1 MTIFYRGTD
10 SGNFIYWDS
19 TQTTPG
25 GVTDIIIISKN
36 PAAGL
41 NKEMQYNSDGNTAGV
56 SKLLFDGTNLQATGS
71 FSGSFIGTHSGSL
84 TRLTDGSPYLLA
96 TGSITLSTGSSGAI
110 TVGTS
115 DNIATTLYGSW
126 TPSYNFSTTNSQTY
140 GSRIG
145 TYYKVGRMVVAQFS
159 ITLTANGVGNVRLVN
174 LPFTSQTTLDGAGS
188 VQVAYFQNING
199 GVGKVTNI
207 SGQVLSNSTTAS
219 LYHVSSVTAN
229 SSLLTD
235 ANFTATTNLVGTVTY
250 ISAN

>member
-1 MTIFYRGTD
+1 MTIYYRGKV
-10 SGNFIYWDS
+10 SGSYAYWNS
-19 TQTTPG
+19 PGATPPG
-25 GVTDIIIISKN
+25 ATDIIIIGKN

-41 NKEMQYNSDGNTAGV
+41 PTEMQYNSDGSIAGV
-56 SKLLFDGTNLQATGS
+56 NKLTYDGVRLQATGS
-71 FSGSFIGTHSGSL
+71 FSGSFTGTHSGSL

-96 TGSITLSTGSSGAI
+96 TGSITLSTGSNGAI

-159 ITLTANGVGNVRLVN
+159 ITLTANGVGNVSLVN
-174 LPFTSQTTLDGAGS
+174 LPFTSQTTLDGVGS
-188 VQVAYFQNING
+188 VQVAYFRNING
-199 GVGKVTNI
+199 GVGRVTNI

>member
-1 MTIFYRGTD
+1 MTIFYRGTE
-10 SGNFIYWDS
+10 SGKFIYWDS

-25 GVTDIIIISKN
+25 GVTDIIIIGKN

-41 NKEMQYNSDGNTAGV
+41 NKEIQYNSDGNTAGV

-96 TGSITLSTGSSGAI
+96 TGSITLSTGSSGAVTI
-110 TVGTS
+110 GTS
-115 DNIATTLYGSW
+115 GNIPVTIYGSW

-159 ITLTANGVGNVRLVN
+159 ITLTANGVGNISLIN
-174 LPFTSQTTLDGAGS
+174 LPFVSQTTLNSAGS
-188 VQVAYFQNING
+188 VQVSYFQNING
-199 GVGKVTNI
+199 GPDRVTNI
-207 SGQVLSNSTTAS
+207 TGQVLSNSTTAS

-229 SSLLTD
+229 SSLLTNN
-235 ANFTATTNLVGTVTY
+235 NFTATTNLVGTVTY
-250 ISAN
+250 ISSI